1 MAISP
6 LISRHI
12 LPFSLKLLYASLRIS
27 VTPRSW
33 NNHAADN
40 GAIFTFWHGKMVA
53 GWLLAKALFPEKKTV
68 AVISLS
74 EDGRTLADTLEQLD
88 FSLIRGSSSRGGD
101 EVKDA
106 MLKALERENII
117 IVTPDG
123 PRGPACQFKY
133 GTLRV
138 ASSKRC
144 PLFFAEIR
152 YEKAWQL
159 KSWDKFEIPK
169 PFSRATV
176 IIHCIDLPAFESEEE
191 LRNYSR
197 NLSER
202 LGHA

>member
-12 LPFSLKLLYASLRIS
+12 IPFTLKLLYASLRIS

-33 NNHAADN
+33 NSHVADK

-53 GWLLAKALFPEKKTV
+53 GWLLARTLFPEKKLV
-68 AVISLS
+68 GVVSLS
-74 EDGRTLADTLEQLD
+74 EDGRTLSDTLEKLD
-88 FSLIRGSSSRGGD
+88 FTLIRGSSSKGGD
-101 EVKDA
+101 KVKNA
-106 MLKALERENII
+106 MHEAIKRDDII

-133 GTLRV
+133 GTLRI

-144 PLFFAEIR
+144 PLIFAEIR
-152 YEKAWQL
+152 YEKAWRL
-159 KSWDKFEIPK
+159 KSWDTFDIPK
-169 PFSRATV
+169 PFSKATV
-176 IIHCIDLPAFESEEE
+176 SIHCIDLPVFKNEEE
-191 LRNYSR
+191 LRIYST
-197 NLSER
+197 NFSDR